1 MAFSIY
7 EASVP
12 VFQQMLRNLSGL
24 LDKADTY
31 AKANNISEE
40 ELLGSRLYPDMFE
53 LKRQIQIATDHAKG
67 AAARLAGAD
76 VPSFPDTETTIEA
89 LQARI
94 NKTLDFIS
102 SFEPA
107 QFEGGEE
114 RNIKLVFPWA
124 TFEFTGSRYLTYWA
138 LPNFFFHTTTAYDI
152 LRHKG
157 VNVGKADFIG
167 Q

>member
-7 EASVP
+7 EASIP
-12 VFQQMLRNLSGL
+12 VFQQMLKNLSGL
-24 LDKADTY
+24 LEKADTY

-40 ELLGSRLYPDMFE
+40 ELVNSRLYPDMFE

-94 NKTLDFIS
+94 NKTLYFIS

-107 QFEGGEE
+107 QFEGGE
-114 RNIKLVFPWA
+114 
-124 TFEFTGSRYLTYWA
+124 
-138 LPNFFFHTTTAYDI
+138 
-152 LRHKG
+152 
-157 VNVGKADFIG
+157 
-167 Q
+167 

>member
-7 EASVP
+7 EASIP
-12 VFQQMLRNLSGL
+12 VFQQMLKNLSGL
-24 LDKADTY
+24 LEKADTY

-40 ELLGSRLYPDMFE
+40 ELVNSRLYPDMFE

-76 VPSFPDTETTIEA
+76 VPSFPDTETTIES

-102 SFEPA
+102 SFPPE

-114 RNIKLVFPWA
+114 RAIKLVFPWA
-124 TFEFTGSRYLTYWA
+124 TFEFNGSRYLTYWA